1 MIEAV
6 LVRLDCAEVEQ
17 EVQQLVV
24 GDAVEHGPLLGAHL
38 QVLLEFVWVFSITED
53 L

>member
-6 LVRLDCAEVEQ
+6 LVGLDCAEVEQ
-17 EVQQLVV
+17 EVQELVV
-24 GDAVEHGPLLGAHL
+24 GDAVEHGPLLGVHL
-38 QVLLEFVWVFSITED
+38 QVLLEFVWVISIAED